1 MHNALDLASMLLLG
15 VARMFG
21 GTYLALAGIGVCLW
35 AIHLVMVQ
43 PPAQRDET
51 GWAAQTASLVIALP
65 LFVVGCVMI
74 VLASRT
80 YL

>member
-43 PPAQRDET
+43 PPAAARRDR
-51 GWAAQTASLVIALP
+51 LVGAD
-65 LFVVGCVMI
+65 
-74 VLASRT
+74 RRRW
-80 YL
+80 